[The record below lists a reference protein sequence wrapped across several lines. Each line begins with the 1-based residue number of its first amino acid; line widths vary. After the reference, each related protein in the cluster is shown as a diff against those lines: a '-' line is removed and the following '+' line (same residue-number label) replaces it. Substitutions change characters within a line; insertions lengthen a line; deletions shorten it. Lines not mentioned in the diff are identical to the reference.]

1 MNSFPTLNTK
11 TKVAVDNSLN
21 SRTAGPRKQVWQ
33 FRQDENR
40 RRWNKLPTHYRNA
53 LLATS

>member
-1 MNSFPTLNTK
+1 MNSFPTNTK
-11 TKVAVDNSLN
+11 KVAVDGSRKL
-21 SRTAGPRKQVWQ
+21 RTAGPRKQVWQ

-40 RRWNKLPTHYRNA
+40 RRWNKLSYGYRNA